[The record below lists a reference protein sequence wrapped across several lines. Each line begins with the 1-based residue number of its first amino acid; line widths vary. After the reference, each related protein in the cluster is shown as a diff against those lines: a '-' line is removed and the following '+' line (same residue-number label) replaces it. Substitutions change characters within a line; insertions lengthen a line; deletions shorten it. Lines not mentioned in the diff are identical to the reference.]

1 MCLPISRL
9 FWVSSLA
16 YPNLLGIKGYVVVV
30 VVVSCASSLNF
41 DCFGVSVIG
50 KVKDFLGEIARAN
63 QKVQLDAQ
71 VQF

>member
-1 MCLPISRL
+1 VVRKRI
-9 FWVSSLA
+9 F
-16 YPNLLGIKGYVVVV
+16 GIL
-30 VVVSCASSLNF
+30 SCASSLNF

-63 QKVQLDAQ
+63 QKLQLDAQ